1 MQIGMMTELTFLR
14 QNQGWNAEP
23 NAPAL
28 KIDVAGETL
37 TLSFYLNPLAY
48 DADENKIAHLDFNQC
63 SRWRWDITND
73 HAWFA
78 GTGRFSGQAPDWGE
92 FYEVVGDDPSMS
104 ELDWEIISQDRPGA
118 RHFLFYFRDEA
129 IEVIASDW
137 HLRRPS

>member
-48 DADENKIAHLDFNQC
+48 DADENKIAHLDFN
-63 SRWRWDITND
+63 
-73 HAWFA
+73 HAAVGA
-78 GTGRFSGQAPDWGE
+78 GT
-92 FYEVVGDDPSMS
+92 
-104 ELDWEIISQDRPGA
+104 SQMTTPGLQEQGGSA
-118 RHFLFYFRDEA
+118 GKLP
-129 IEVIASDW
+129 IGASST
-137 HLRRPS
+137 R